1 MKRLVQNYLTIAAG
15 LVVRIRLL
23 PVWESAKAPVTFVKD
38 VLPILRENC
47 QTCNRL
53 TADEM
58 DLAWVTIAPARSLD

>member
-53 TADEM
+53 TAD
-58 DLAWVTIAPARSLD
+58 